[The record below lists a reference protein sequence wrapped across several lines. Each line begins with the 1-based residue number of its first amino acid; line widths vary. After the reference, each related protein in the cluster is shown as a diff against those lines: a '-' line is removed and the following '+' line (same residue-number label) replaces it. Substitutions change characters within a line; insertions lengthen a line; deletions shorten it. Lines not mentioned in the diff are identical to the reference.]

1 MDRESDM
8 GPKNKVSLLL
18 FLATL
23 LWILQMTLSV
33 TIMSTTPG
41 VFLFEVAIKV
51 FGILTVMF
59 AYWITLECSE
69 GNQVRFNQL
78 AFFFLAMLF
87 AGDYGLPTDF
97 FLDLFHPRGVK
108 SEQDNR
114 SSLASHQ
121 TLSHN
126 VVSQTGMYILFLLII
141 MVECSRTLPDIDGE
155 AEQERD
161 EEHYRPG
168 FFKQVQRLYHN
179 YGHTVID
186 YHVLQLFF
194 LWIWPPLLALTI
206 LYYTHK
212 LEIYIITTSFYTLI
226 LIMMIFIRYMQHRRG
241 NWSDFYNK
249 YHPGTASRRSLITLG
264 LYSKVAVYG
273 LTSLFVFTICNEIEV
288 TNHSNLLIVG
298 IPTLSLLPMT
308 LLLHFSNWP

>member
-1 MDRESDM
+1 M
-8 GPKNKVSLLL
+8 GPKDKISFLL
-18 FLATL
+18 FLTTL
-23 LWILQMTLSV
+23 VWILQMTLSV
-33 TIMSTTPG
+33 AIMSTTPG
-41 VFLFEVAIKV
+41 PGVFLFKVAIKV
-51 FGILTVMF
+51 FCILTVMF
-59 AYWITLECSE
+59 AYWITFECSE
-69 GNQVRFNQL
+69 GNHIRFNQL
-78 AFFFLAMLF
+78 AFLFLAMLF
-87 AGDYGLPTDF
+87 AGDYGLPADF
-97 FLDLFHPRGVK
+97 FLGLFHPRGLK
-108 SEQDNR
+108 NEQDNR

-126 VVSQTGMYILFLLII
+126 VVFQTGMYILFLLII
-141 MVECSRTLPDIDGE
+141 MVESSRTLPNIVGD
-155 AEQERD
+155 QE
-161 EEHYRPG
+161 HLRPG
-168 FFKQVQRLYHN
+168 FFRRVQRLYDR
-179 YGHTVID
+179 YGLAVVD
-186 YHVLQLFF
+186 YHAMQLFF

-249 YHPGTASRRSLITLG
+249 YHPGTASRQSLITLG

-273 LTSLFVFTICNEIEV
+273 LTSLFVFTICNEIEI